1 MKDNKDKNKL
11 ILSIVA
17 VVLVIVLIAGGT
29 FAWWT
34 WTSSNNTAV
43 SFTVSGGSMTIDGGG
58 NITAQ
63 KMVPTASCNGSYA
76 IVKTV
81 KVNAVNSTNTSMTA
95 KVNLN
100 LTGLPAALKTAN
112 MKYFISESSSA
123 ACTTPTGTFASSG
136 NSMQIATFNVA
147 AATTVAETKVTK
159 TYYLYIWLDS
169 AETSTATQG
178 QSFTITYTG
187 TLEQNAS

>member
-100 LTGLPAALKTAN
+100 LTNLPAALKTAN
-112 MKYFISESSSA
+112 MKYFISESSSD

-136 NSMQIATFNVA
+136 NSKQIATFNVA
-147 AATTVAETKVTK
+147 AGATVNK
-159 TYYLYIWLDS
+159 TYYLKIWLANNS
-169 AETSTATQG
+169 AGNPASEQG

>member
-34 WTSSNNTAV
+34 WNSANNTDV
-43 SFTVSGGSMTIDGGG
+43 KFTIEGGTMTIDGGG

-100 LTGLPAALKTAN
+100 LTNLPAALKTAN

-136 NSMQIATFNVA
+136 NSMQIATFNVGA
-147 AATTVAETKVTK
+147 GATVNK
-159 TYYLYIWLDS
+159 TYYLKIWLANNPAGNPAS
-169 AETSTATQG
+169 EQG

>member
-34 WTSSNNTAV
+34 WNSANNTDV
-43 SFTVSGGSMTIDGGG
+43 KFTIEGGTMTIDGGG

-76 IVKTV
+76 IVRTV
-81 KVNAVNSTNTSMTA
+81 TVTTVNSTNTSLTA
-95 KVNLN
+95 KVNLD
-100 LTGLPAALKTAN
+100 LTGLPSALKTAN

>member
-34 WTSSNNTAV
+34 WTSANNTDV
-43 SFTVSGGSMTIDGGG
+43 NFTIGGGSMTIDGGG
-58 NITAQ
+58 DITAQ

-76 IVKTV
+76 IVRTV
-81 KVNAVNSTNTSMTA
+81 KVTAKNETNTSMTA
-95 KVNLN
+95 KVNLD
-100 LTGLPAALKTAN
+100 LTGLPSALKIAN

-123 ACTTPTGTFASSG
+123 TCKTPTGTFASSG
-136 NSMQIATFNVA
+136 NSLQIETFPVA
-147 AATTVAETKVTK
+147 AATTTATTVNK